1 MNNFDE
7 LKITSNDETFTC
19 GTYNG
24 ISVIIRDK
32 DGFIN
37 ATDMCKYQF
46 DKKFE
51 KIYENYSWQQY
62 LKQFK
67 AKYYANQDK
76 EPLYRLKHHEDE
88 VRGTYVDPRLINYIA
103 IWASP
108 NYASYVCE
116 TFDTFNYIIHE
127 RLNAQQLPDIQ
138 RYAKP
143 LLVKIENKEENTNEK
158 VLRFYLGC

>member
-1 MNNFDE
+1 MNNVTQ
-7 LKITSNDETFTC
+7 LKITSTDETFTR

-24 ISVIIRDK
+24 IPVIIHDK

-37 ATDMCKYQF
+37 ATDMCKHEF

-67 AKYYANQDK
+67 ANYYANQDK
-76 EPLYRLKHHEDE
+76 EPLYRLRHHEDE

-116 TFDTFNYIIHE
+116 TIDTFHDIIHE
-127 RLNAQQLPDIQ
+127 RLIAQQLQDIP
-138 RYAKP
+138 RNVKP
-143 LLVKIENKEENTNEK
+143 LLVKLENKENTNEK
-158 VLRFYLGC
+158 VLRLYF